1 MEDLSKQLE
10 ELKNQ
15 LQYFKQLE
23 ANEKAKLQAEEYERL
38 KLKEE
43 FEKAVKSFQDE
54 KSKLEAEKKAK
65 LQAEAEEKA
74 RVEAEEKARVEAEEK
89 ARVEAEEKSKLEAE
103 LIEAKRKKE
112 EDERLKNEEESRL
125 MLEAKHKLELEEK
138 EKEEEIINKYLEM
151 KKHEA
156 ILNNKVHTLVKQGPF
171 VRCLLNEK
179 SVFDDREIDEDFL
192 PNEELKF
199 LVYLDNK
206 TQKTLVLKDKKLKFD
221 EEKQDYKIRKSV
233 LVWICKDEEEE

>member
-65 LQAEAEEKA
+65 LQA
-74 RVEAEEKARVEAEEK
+74 EAEEKARVEAEEK

-192 PNEELKF
+192 PNDDELKF
-199 LVYLDNK
+199 LVYLDDK

>member
-65 LQAEAEEKA
+65 LQA
-74 RVEAEEKARVEAEEK
+74 EAEEKARVEAEEK